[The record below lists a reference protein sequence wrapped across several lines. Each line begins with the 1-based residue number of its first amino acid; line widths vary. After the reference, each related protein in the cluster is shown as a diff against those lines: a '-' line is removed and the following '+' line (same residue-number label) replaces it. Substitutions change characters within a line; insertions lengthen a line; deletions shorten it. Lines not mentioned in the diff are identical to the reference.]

1 MLGKKLKSLRLKN
14 GYSLNALAKKAGIS
28 KSYLSYIERDVQMNP
43 SLQILSK
50 LSGALEVRLDEL
62 IEIEDHTKDQNS
74 EIAADPEWIEI
85 VHEAIEQGISKEDFS
100 YYLDFLKYN
109 REQKKRQ

>member
-1 MLGKKLKSLRLKN
+1 MLGKKLKCLRIKN

-50 LSGALEVRLDEL
+50 LAAALEVRLDEL
-62 IEIEDHTKDQNS
+62 IEIEANAKNQELET
-74 EIAADPEWIEI
+74 AADPEWIEI